1 MFSAIRKRI
10 TYTNVALTLALV
22 FAMSGGA
29 YAAGRYVITSTK
41 QISPKVLKSLQGKAG
56 KAGASG
62 AAGSQGPAGPAGP
75 QGSAGAAGGEGKAGK
90 EGPTGKNGEN
100 GKEGSPWTAGGT
112 LPSGQTETGAWA
124 FSPST
129 SILLLASLSFP
140 IRLAQP
146 LSEAQVHYVGLGG
159 QTTECPGTPA
169 EPKAAKGNLCVYET
183 LTSGLEKASLQP
195 EAPAAVQIYPASGK
209 PKEPFGGELGAD
221 TGGAE
226 LAVKLEEGAS
236 GLGWGSWAVTAE

>member
-1 MFSAIRKRI
+1 MRGRQMFSRIRRRL
-10 TYTNVALTLALV
+10 TYANVAMTLALV

-56 KAGASG
+56 KAGAQG
-62 AAGSQGPAGPAGP
+62 AAGSQGPAGPAGAK
-75 QGSAGAAGGEGKAGK
+75 GETGGPGK
-90 EGPTGKNGEN
+90 EGPEGKEGSAGKNGEN

-112 LPSGQTETGAWA
+112 LPSGQTETGTWA
-124 FSPST
+124 FSPSA
-129 SILLLASLSFP
+129 SALLLASLSFP

-146 LSEAQVHYVGLGG
+146 LGETQVHYVGLGG

-169 EPKAAKGNLCVYET
+169 EPTAAKGNLCVYET
-183 LTSGLEKASLQP
+183 FTSGLQTVESHPGL
-195 EAPAAVQIYPASGK
+195 AAVQIYPASGK
-209 PKEPFGGELGAD
+209 PKELFGGELGAD

-226 LAVKLEEGAS
+226 LAVKAEEEGDA
-236 GLGWGSWAVTAE
+236 GF